1 MHNEKSVNILERYYI
16 AVNTGV
22 GYPLLKDPLTYTG
35 YFSEALSFSD
45 IVDAYLYIEKHGLEK
60 LATVIK
66 RH

>member
-22 GYPLLKDPLTYTG
+22 GYPLLKDSLTYTG

-66 RH
+66 RY

>member
-1 MHNEKSVNILERYYI
+1 MDNRVGKILERYYI

-22 GYPLLKDPLTYTG
+22 GYPLLKDPLTYTS

-66 RH
+66 RY